1 MSRPSL
7 VLRSLAALVA
17 ATSLLGACA
26 STSLV
31 NQWKSPEFTGPPL
44 RKVLVTG
51 VTTQAGVRRV
61 FEDEFSAALRAA
73 GVQAVQSYTV
83 ITQDGQVEQAV
94 LEDAVAKVGA
104 DAVMVTRLVRREQ
117 QTQITPTYYPRY
129 AGGFYGWYS
138 AAWVGYY
145 EPPMAYTYDVVTVE
159 TSLYSPPQSKLL
171 WSGITETFAPT
182 DVKKSTVDYAKVV
195 IGALRKD
202 GLL

>member
-1 MSRPSL
+1 MMVGRRGL
-7 VLRSLAALVA
+7 VLALASAAL
-17 ATSLLGACA
+17 LLGACA

-44 RKVLVTG
+44 RKVLVVG
-51 VTTQAGVRRV
+51 VTKQPSVRRV

-83 ITQDGQVEQAV
+83 IHQDGQAEQSV
-94 LEDAVAKVGA
+94 LEQAVAKVGA
-104 DAVMVTRLVRREQ
+104 DAVMVTRLVRTEQ
-117 QTQITPTYYPRY
+117 QTQVVPAYYP
-129 AGGFYGWYS
+129 AVGMGFYGWYS
-138 AAWVGYY
+138 SAWVGYY
-145 EPPMAYTYDVVTVE
+145 DPPMVYSYEVVTVD

-182 DVKKSTVDYAKVV
+182 DVKKSTADYAKVI